1 MDGDI
6 MQLLKD
12 KQALITGG
20 TAGIG
25 KEIAL
30 SFARQGAS
38 VAICGTNAE
47 RASEVLNALEQ
58 ERQSPAQRFET
69 VILDIS
75 DKKAVEEAVLRLL
88 TAWGSI
94 DILVN
99 NAGITRDGLLM
110 KMSEED
116 WDAVVDTNLKSVFNT
131 CQVLVRPMLK
141 ARKGKI
147 INISSVVG
155 LTGNAGQ
162 ANYAASKSGMI
173 GFTKSLAQELATRG
187 ICVNCIA
194 PGFIQTRMT
203 DVLNDAQREGILKKI
218 PMGRMGDP
226 ADIAHAAVF
235 LASSLSDYITGQVL
249 TVDGGMV
256 M

>member
-1 MDGDI
+1 
-6 MQLLKD
+6 MQLLKA
-12 KQALITGG
+12 KKALITGG

-25 KEIAL
+25 KEIAIA
-30 SFARQGAS
+30 FAKQGAD
-38 VAICGTNAE
+38 VTIFGTHAE
-47 RASEVLNALEQ
+47 RAAQVIQELEQ
-58 ERQSPAQRFET
+58 AKISPEQQFASFLVNVSEK
-69 VILDIS
+69 S
-75 DKKAVEEAVLRLL
+75 SVENAIQQQL
-88 TAWGSI
+88 TKWEKV

-110 KMSEED
+110 RMTEED
-116 WDAVVDTNLKSVFNT
+116 WDQVIDVNLKSVYNT
-131 CQVLVRPMLK
+131 CQTIVRSMVK
-141 ARKGKI
+141 AKSGKI

-173 GFTKSLAQELATRG
+173 GFTKALALELATRN

-203 DVLNDAQREGILKKI
+203 DGLTEGQKEGILKKI
-218 PMGRMGDP
+218 PMGRIGNP
-226 ADIAHAAVF
+226 QDIANAAIY
-235 LASSLSDYITGQVL
+235 LASNLSDYVTGQVL

>member
-1 MDGDI
+1 M
-6 MQLLKD
+6 LKN
-12 KQALITGG
+12 KKAVITGG

-30 SFARQGAS
+30 AFAKQGAD
-38 VAICGTNAE
+38 VIIFGTNAE
-47 RASEVLNALEQ
+47 RAAEVVQLLEQ
-58 ERQSPAQRFET
+58 NKALPTQKFLSKLIDVA
-69 VILDIS
+69 
-75 DKKAVEEAVLRLL
+75 DKKAVDQTIAEILVEFGQV
-88 TAWGSI
+88 

-110 KMSEED
+110 KMSEDD
-116 WDAVVDTNLKSVFNT
+116 WDRVIAVNLKSVYNT
-131 CQVLVRPMLK
+131 CQALVRPMLK
-141 ARKGKI
+141 ARSGKI

-162 ANYAASKSGMI
+162 ANYAASKAGMI
-173 GFTKSLAQELATRG
+173 GFTQSLAKELASRN

-194 PGFIQTRMT
+194 PGFIKTPMT
-203 DVLNDAQREGILKKI
+203 DVLNDAQKDAIMKQI
-218 PMGRMGDP
+218 PLGRLGQ
-226 ADIAHAAVF
+226 AEEIAHAAVF
-235 LASSLSDYITGQVL
+235 LAVSNYITGQVL

>member
-1 MDGDI
+1 
-6 MQLLKD
+6 MQLLKA
-12 KQALITGG
+12 KKALITGG

-30 SFARQGAS
+30 AFAKQGAD
-38 VAICGTNAE
+38 VAIFGTNAE
-47 RASEVLNALEQ
+47 RATQVLQELEQ
-58 ERQSPAQRFET
+58 VKFSPEQRFESFIVNVSEKQSVET
-69 VILDIS
+69 TIS
-75 DKKAVEEAVLRLL
+75 QLL
-88 TAWGSI
+88 TKWGQV
-94 DILVN
+94 DILIN

-110 KMSEED
+110 RMTEED
-116 WDAVVDTNLKSVFNT
+116 WDQVLDVNLKSVYNT
-131 CQVLVRPMLK
+131 CQALVRPMIK
-141 ARKGKI
+141 AKGGKI

-173 GFTKSLAQELATRG
+173 GFTKALAQELATRN

-203 DVLNDAQREGILKKI
+203 DALTDGQKEGILKKI

-226 ADIAHAAVF
+226 QDIANAAVF
-235 LASSLSDYITGQVL
+235 LASSLSDYVTGQVL

>member
-1 MDGDI
+1 
-6 MQLLKD
+6 MQLLKA
-12 KQALITGG
+12 KKVLITGG

-25 KEIAL
+25 KEIAI
-30 SFARQGAS
+30 SFAKQGAD
-38 VAICGTNAE
+38 VAIYGTNQE
-47 RASEVLNALEQ
+47 RAAQVVEEMQQVKAFPE
-58 ERQSPAQRFET
+58 QRFESFM
-69 VILDIS
+69 VNVS
-75 DKKAVEEAVLRLL
+75 DKKSVDEAIQHLL
-88 TAWGSI
+88 TSWGQV
-94 DILVN
+94 DVLVN

-116 WDAVVDTNLKSVFNT
+116 WDHVIDVNLKSVYNL
-131 CQVLVRPMLK
+131 CQALVRPMLK
-141 ARKGKI
+141 AKSGKI

-162 ANYAASKSGMI
+162 TNYVASKSGMI
-173 GFTKSLAQELATRG
+173 GFTKALAQELATRG

-203 DVLNDAQREGILKKI
+203 GVLTDTQKEGILRKI
-218 PMGRMGDP
+218 PMGRMGNP
-226 ADIAHAAVF
+226 EDIANAALF
-235 LASSLSDYITGQVL
+235 LASSLSDYVTGQVL

>member
-1 MDGDI
+1 
-6 MQLLKD
+6 MQLLKA
-12 KQALITGG
+12 KKALITGG

-30 SFARQGAS
+30 AFAKQGAD
-38 VAICGTNAE
+38 VAIFGTNAE
-47 RASEVLNALEQ
+47 RAVQVVQELEQ
-58 ERQSPAQRFET
+58 ARLSSEQTFGSFIVDVSEKLSVVTAIQQ
-69 VILDIS
+69 
-75 DKKAVEEAVLRLL
+75 LL
-88 TAWGSI
+88 TQWGQI

-110 KMSEED
+110 RMTEED
-116 WDAVVDTNLKSVFNT
+116 WDQVIDVNLKSVYNT
-131 CQVLVRPMLK
+131 CQALVRPMIK
-141 ARKGKI
+141 AKGGKI

-173 GFTKSLAQELATRG
+173 GFTKALALELATRN

-203 DVLNDAQREGILKKI
+203 DVLTDGQKEELLEKI
-218 PMGRMGDP
+218 PMGRMGSP
-226 ADIAHAAVF
+226 QDIANAAVY
-235 LASSLSDYITGQVL
+235 LASNLSDYVTGQVL